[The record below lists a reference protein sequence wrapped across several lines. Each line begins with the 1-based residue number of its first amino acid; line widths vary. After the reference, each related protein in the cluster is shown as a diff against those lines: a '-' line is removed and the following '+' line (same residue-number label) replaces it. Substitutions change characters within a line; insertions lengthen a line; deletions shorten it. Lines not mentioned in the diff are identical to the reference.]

1 MSELA
6 QVLCHLVP
14 LESEQ
19 ALVNASTGDDAAVYA
34 LGDGRALVVTLD
46 LFTPVVDDPYDFGRI
61 AAANALSDIYAMG
74 AKPLFVLNLLAFP
87 RALLGDGLV
96 EEIIRGGSDVAREA
110 GVPIMGGHS
119 VDDPEP
125 KYGMV
130 AVGEVEVEELVTN
143 TSAEVGDLL
152 VLTKALG
159 TGVVATAIKADAAS
173 QAATTAAVE
182 SMTTLNRDAAA
193 AMKRVGVRAATDVTG
208 FGLLGHLSNMLL
220 QSGVAAEIEAANVP
234 VLTGVSE
241 LITAGHIPGG
251 TRRNLGDLEDRLD
264 FGDKDEA
271 TRLILADAQTSGGL
285 LGGTRRRTHGA
296 PSERHV
302 RGSDHRTRHRR
313 SPRNHQGSLTLHQL
327 SLRRRGF
334 LRRTRLHAGLP
345 LRGLP
350 FRLPRLLSLERDL
363 DHLVQVLDKVNG
375 K

>member
-46 LFTPVVDDPYDFGRI
+46 FFAPVVDDPYDFGRI

-74 AKPLFVLNLLAFP
+74 AKPLFVLNLLTFP

-220 QSGVAAEIEAANVP
+220 QSGVAAEIEAENVP
-234 VLTGVSE
+234 VLPEVSD

-285 LGGTRRRTHGA
+285 LISVPEERSEELMKLLQSATSVAAIIGRVTEGA
-296 PSERHV
+296 P
-302 RGSDHRTRHRR
+302 GTIK
-313 SPRNHQGSLTLHQL
+313 
-327 SLRRRGF
+327 
-334 LRRTRLHAGLP
+334 
-345 LRGLP
+345 
-350 FRLPRLLSLERDL
+350 
-363 DHLVQVLDKVNG
+363 VL
-375 K
+375 

>member
-46 LFTPVVDDPYDFGRI
+46 FFTPVVDDPYDFGRI

-74 AKPLFVLNLLAFP
+74 AKPLFVLNLLTFP

-220 QSGVAAEIEAANVP
+220 QSGVAAEIEAENVP
-234 VLTGVSE
+234 VLPEVSD

-285 LGGTRRRTHGA
+285 LISVPEERSEELMKLLQSATSVAAIIGRVTEGA
-296 PSERHV
+296 P
-302 RGSDHRTRHRR
+302 GTIK
-313 SPRNHQGSLTLHQL
+313 
-327 SLRRRGF
+327 
-334 LRRTRLHAGLP
+334 
-345 LRGLP
+345 
-350 FRLPRLLSLERDL
+350 
-363 DHLVQVLDKVNG
+363 VL
-375 K
+375 